1 MLFKVYYLY
10 YMSNIF
16 RYLVLSIFI
25 SCNSNASE
33 IPSEELEFPFTLINE
48 KILFIGNSF
57 TFYWNLPSQVERM
70 SIERGLNW
78 EVSHFTVPSARLKD
92 HWNNPDLKS
101 ILESET
107 FDHVIIQ
114 EHSTNIL
121 TGEDGN
127 PKFYFDQISSLI
139 PDSTSIHFF
148 STWMY
153 PSMEELNIN
162 NEEYPIEES
171 IKQII
176 DGTTTKII
184 PVGRAFK
191 LFQEKYPQWDILME
205 DNKHPNPNGSYLAS
219 CIVFSHLSSETS
231 LNLSKRYKGKDSKG
245 VDIYYSIVEDE
256 VLTFLQQTSDEIIF

>member
-1 MLFKVYYLY
+1 MFKNLK
-10 YMSNIF
+10 
-16 RYLVLSIFI
+16 YLVLLIFI

-33 IPSEELEFPFTLINE
+33 SAPEESEAITFTTINE

-57 TFYWNLPSQVERM
+57 TFYWNLPSQVEKM

-78 EVSHFTVPSARLKD
+78 DIKHFTLPSATLKTL
-92 HWNNPDLKS
+92 WNNPDLKS

-114 EHSTNIL
+114 EHSTNII
-121 TGEDGN
+121 TNAQGN
-127 PKFYFDQISSLI
+127 SKFYFGQITSLI
-139 PDSTSIHFF
+139 PNSTQIHFF

-153 PSMEELNIN
+153 PSMQQYNTN
-162 NEEYPIEES
+162 NEEYPIENS

-176 DGTTTKII
+176 DDTTAKII

-191 LFQEKYPQWDILME
+191 LFQDKYPQFEILME

-219 CIVFSHLSSETS
+219 CIIFSHLSAESS
-231 LNLSKRYKGKDSKG
+231 LNLSKRFKGIDSKG

-256 VLTFLQQTSDEIIF
+256 VLTIIQQISDEVIF

>member
-1 MLFKVYYLY
+1 MFKNLK
-10 YMSNIF
+10 
-16 RYLVLSIFI
+16 YLVLLIFI

-33 IPSEELEFPFTLINE
+33 SAPEESGALTFTTINE

-57 TFYWNLPSQVERM
+57 TFYWNLPSQVEKM

-78 EVSHFTVPSARLKD
+78 DIKHFTLPSATLKTL
-92 HWNNPDLKS
+92 WNNPDLKS

-114 EHSTNIL
+114 EHSTNII
-121 TGEDGN
+121 TNAQGN
-127 PKFYFDQISSLI
+127 SKFYFGQITSLI
-139 PDSTSIHFF
+139 PNSTQIHFF

-153 PSMEELNIN
+153 PSMQQYNTN
-162 NEEYPIEES
+162 NEEYPIENS

-176 DGTTTKII
+176 DDTTAKII

-191 LFQEKYPQWDILME
+191 LFQDKYPQFEILME

-219 CIVFSHLSSETS
+219 CIIFSHLSAESS
-231 LNLSKRYKGKDSKG
+231 LNLSKRFKGVDSKG

-256 VLTFLQQTSDEIIF
+256 ILPFLQQISDEVIF

>member
-121 TGEDGN
+121 TGEQGN

>member
-1 MLFKVYYLY
+1 
-10 YMSNIF
+10 MSKLL
-16 RYLVLSIFI
+16 RYLVFFIFI
-25 SCNSNASE
+25 SCNSIASE
-33 IPSEELEFPFTLINE
+33 NLPSNSDAFTFNIINE

-78 EVSHFTVPSARLKD
+78 DVKHFTLPSATLKTL
-92 HWNNPDLKS
+92 WNDPDLKS

-121 TGEDGN
+121 TNANGN
-127 PKFYFDQISSLI
+127 SEFYFGQITSLI
-139 PDSTSIHFF
+139 PDSTQIHFF

-153 PSMEELNIN
+153 PSMEQFNIN
-162 NEEYPIEES
+162 NEEYPIERS

-176 DGTTTKII
+176 EDTTAKII
-184 PVGRAFK
+184 PIGRAFK
-191 LFQEKYPQWDILME
+191 LFQSKYPQFNLFME

-219 CIVFSHLSSETS
+219 CVIFSHLSAESS
-231 LNLSKRYKGKDSKG
+231 LNLSKRYKGFDSKG
-245 VDIYYSIVEDE
+245 VDIYYSFVEDE
-256 VLTFLQQTSDEIIF
+256 VLTFLQQISDEVIF

>member
-1 MLFKVYYLY
+1 
-10 YMSNIF
+10 MSKLL
-16 RYLVLSIFI
+16 RYLVFFIFI
-25 SCNSNASE
+25 SCNSIASE
-33 IPSEELEFPFTLINE
+33 NLPSKSDAFTFNIINE

-78 EVSHFTVPSARLKD
+78 DVKHFTLPSATLKTL
-92 HWNNPDLKS
+92 WNDPDLKS

-121 TGEDGN
+121 TNANGN
-127 PKFYFDQISSLI
+127 SEFYFGQITSLI
-139 PDSTSIHFF
+139 PDSTQIHFF

-153 PSMEELNIN
+153 PSMEQFNIN
-162 NEEYPIEES
+162 NEEYPIERS

-176 DGTTTKII
+176 EDTTAKII
-184 PVGRAFK
+184 PIGRAFK
-191 LFQEKYPQWDILME
+191 LFQSKYPQFNLFME
-205 DNKHPNPNGSYLAS
+205 DDKHPNPNGSYLAS
-219 CIVFSHLSSETS
+219 CVIFSHLSAESS
-231 LNLSKRYKGKDSKG
+231 LNLSKRYKGIDNKG

-256 VLTFLQQTSDEIIF
+256 VLPVLQQISDEVIF

>member
-1 MLFKVYYLY
+1 
-10 YMSNIF
+10 MSRLL
-16 RYLVLSIFI
+16 RYLVLLFFI

-33 IPSEELEFPFTLINE
+33 NLSSESEAFPFTTINE

-78 EVSHFTVPSARLKD
+78 DIKHFTVPAATLKIL
-92 HWNNPDLKS
+92 WNNPDLKS

-121 TGEDGN
+121 TNANGN
-127 PKFYFDQISSLI
+127 SGFYFGQITSLI
-139 PDSTSIHFF
+139 PDSTQIHFF
-148 STWMY
+148 STWTY
-153 PSMEELNIN
+153 PSMEQYNIN

-176 DGTTTKII
+176 EGTT
-184 PVGRAFK
+184 AK
-191 LFQEKYPQWDILME
+191 LFLSVGHLNYFKTNIL
-205 DNKHPNPNGSYLAS
+205 SLIYLWRMINIQTKRFIP
-219 CIVFSHLSSETS
+219 CKLCNLFSLKRRIF
-231 LNLSKRYKGKDSKG
+231 LNLSKRYKG
-245 VDIYYSIVEDE
+245 
-256 VLTFLQQTSDEIIF
+256 LIIEE

>member
-1 MLFKVYYLY
+1 
-10 YMSNIF
+10 MSKLL
-16 RYLVLSIFI
+16 RYLVFFIFI
-25 SCNSNASE
+25 SCNSIASE
-33 IPSEELEFPFTLINE
+33 NLPSNSDAFTFNIINE

-78 EVSHFTVPSARLKD
+78 DVKHFTLPSATLKTL
-92 HWNNPDLKS
+92 WNDPDLKS

-121 TGEDGN
+121 TNANGN
-127 PKFYFDQISSLI
+127 SEFYFGQITSLI
-139 PDSTSIHFF
+139 PDSTQIHFF

-153 PSMEELNIN
+153 PSMEQFNTN

-176 DGTTTKII
+176 EGTTAKII

-191 LFQEKYPQWDILME
+191 LFQNKYPQFNLLME
-205 DNKHPNPNGSYLAS
+205 DDKHPNPNGSYLAS
-219 CIVFSHLSSETS
+219 CIIFSHLSAESS
-231 LNLSKRYKGKDSKG
+231 LNLSKRYKGIDNKG

-256 VLTFLQQTSDEIIF
+256 VLTFLQQISDEVIF

>member
-1 MLFKVYYLY
+1 MQKVLYCLALSFLF
-10 YMSNIF
+10 
-16 RYLVLSIFI
+16 
-25 SCNSNASE
+25 SCSTSASE
-33 IPSEELEFPFTLINE
+33 ISSDDTDLLPYQIINE

-57 TFYWNLPSQVERM
+57 TFYWNLPSQVEKM

-78 EVSHFTVPSARLKD
+78 DIKHFTVPSATLKI

-121 TGEDGN
+121 TNAQGN
-127 PKFYFDQISSLI
+127 SKFYFDQISSLI
-139 PDSTSIHFF
+139 PDSTQIHFF

-153 PSMEELNIN
+153 PSMEQFNID

-171 IKQII
+171 IKGII
-176 DGTTTKII
+176 EGTTTKLI

-191 LFQEKYPQWDILME
+191 LFQEKHPQFSLLME
-205 DNKHPNPNGSYLAS
+205 DEKHPNSNGSYLAS
-219 CIVFSHLSSETS
+219 CVIFSHLSDESS
-231 LNLSKRYKGKDSKG
+231 VNLSKRYKGLDNKG

-256 VLTFLQQTSDEIIF
+256 VLPFLQQISDEVIF

>member
-1 MLFKVYYLY
+1 MQKILY
-10 YMSNIF
+10 C
-16 RYLVLSIFI
+16 LALSFLI
-25 SCNSNASE
+25 SCSTSASE
-33 IPSEELEFPFTLINE
+33 IPSEESEFPFTLINE

-57 TFYWNLPSQVERM
+57 TFYWNLPSQVEKM

-121 TGEDGN
+121 TAEQGN
-127 PKFYFDQISSLI
+127 PKFYFDQITSLI

-153 PSMEELNIN
+153 PSMENLNIN

-184 PVGRAFK
+184 PIGRAFK
-191 LFQEKYPQWDILME
+191 LFQEKYPELDILME

-219 CIVFSHLSSETS
+219 CIIFSHISSETS

-256 VLTFLQQTSDEIIF
+256 VLTLLQQISDEVIF